1 MFALCIESSHQRGM
15 GHFYRSLVLAGA
27 LTQAGLRCKFYINNH
42 EPSQAI
48 LRARGFAFDVVTFA
62 DHDGEWERRFIARD
76 GIAVWINDRHRTDA
90 AHAVHI
96 KDAGLPLVTF
106 DDRGTG
112 AAYADLHIAGLAFDK
127 AETLGGARV
136 LRGLDYLILNPD
148 IARVRRPRRGGNK
161 IIVTMG
167 GADTYGITVTVMRH
181 LAAAGRSAT
190 VILGPSF
197 AHHRE
202 LEAVISPAFSIKQS
216 VASLIDELDSHDLA
230 ITAGGMT
237 PIEAC
242 AAGVPCIIVAAE
254 DFEIPSGR
262 ALVAL
267 GGAVFAGHYS
277 EMDAGVF
284 SRDLPLA
291 AMSKAA
297 LAGVKLDGTRRVVEA
312 LVAL

>member
-15 GHFYRSLVLAGA
+15 GHFYRSMVLADA
-27 LTQAGLRCKFYINNH
+27 LAQAGRRCKFYINAH

-48 LRARGFAFDVVTFA
+48 LRARGYAFDVVTLT
-62 DHDGEWERRFIARD
+62 DHDGEWEQRAIGRG
-76 GIAVWINDRHRTDA
+76 GISVWINDRHRTDA
-90 AHAVHI
+90 THAARI

-112 AAYADLHIAGLAFDK
+112 AAYADLHIAGLAFD
-127 AETLGGARV
+127 ETEKMGGVRV

-148 IARVRRPRRGGNK
+148 IARVRRPRQGGDK

-190 VILGPSF
+190 VVLGPSF

-202 LEAVISPAFSIKQS
+202 LEAVMSPAFTIKQS
-216 VASLIDELDSHDLA
+216 VPSLIDELDCHDLA

-237 PIEAC
+237 PVEAC

-254 DFEIPSGR
+254 DFEIPAGQ
-262 ALVAL
+262 ALAAL
-267 GGAVFAGHYS
+267 GGTVFAGHYS
-277 EMDAGVF
+277 EIDAGVF

-297 LAGVKLDGTRRVVEA
+297 LTGVKLDGTQRVIEA

>member
-1 MFALCIESSHQRGM
+1 M

-27 LTQAGLRCKFYINNH
+27 LMQAGRRCKFYINAH

-62 DHDGEWERRFIARD
+62 DHGEWERCAIAQD

-90 AHAVHI
+90 AHAAHI

-112 AAYADLHIAGLAFDK
+112 AAYADLHIAGLAFD
-127 AETLGGARV
+127 ETEKLGGRRI
-136 LRGLDYLILNPD
+136 LRGLDYLILNPA
-148 IARVRRPRRGGNK
+148 IARVRRPRQGGDK

-181 LAAAGRSAT
+181 LAAAGRGAT

-202 LEAVISPAFSIKQS
+202 LEVVMSPAFTIKQS
-216 VASLIDELDSHDLA
+216 LPSLIDELDRHDLA

-237 PIEAC
+237 PVEAC

-254 DFEIPSGR
+254 DFEIPPGQ
-262 ALVAL
+262 ALAAL

-297 LAGVKLDGTRRVVEA
+297 LAGVKLEGIQRVVEA